1 MYSDP
6 LMTVKLIFIMLISS
20 FNTFS
25 GKIRHNPHE
34 FYAFIDDD
42 KIWKVIVAL
51 CSALVAY

>member
-1 MYSDP
+1 
-6 LMTVKLIFIMLISS
+6 MTVKLIFVVLISI

-25 GKIRHNPHE
+25 GKIRDNPHE

-51 CSALVAY
+51 CSVLVVY